1 VVRSTTRETAYSRA
15 FREIFKFIAGR
26 EPERLKIIPQP
37 KVRLSGPVTGTP
49 GGVQNNRP
57 VAGAAVEVFRVV
69 VHLRAATPLGPA
81 DAGVGAVVLMSRP
94 RGYFGLPR
102 DVVLLDGKEPT
113 NVKPGVPSDSLTTLR
128 LPAADIGRNIMG
140 LFNEERI
147 VARAWPASE
156 NRIAVVELTH

>member
-1 VVRSTTRETAYSRA
+1 
-15 FREIFKFIAGR
+15 
-26 EPERLKIIPQP
+26 
-37 KVRLSGPVTGTP
+37 
-49 GGVQNNRP
+49 
-57 VAGAAVEVFRVV
+57 
-69 VHLRAATPLGPA
+69 LRAATPLGPA